1 MSTRSVT
8 FHAARTSISSRNSR
22 KRHEEEFFK
31 KCELA
36 INDYLKIYSD
46 HFVEF
51 KLSNEER
58 RTHIFQLQSDV
69 KFSEES
75 LGLLYYTNALSNKNV
90 VNSCLPTTYASIE
103 NNKIKQCT
111 VDMKEAEEQKVT
123 EFNLAVIMIF
133 SFCIYCKYY
142 ISF

>member
-1 MSTRSVT
+1 MSTRSVM
-8 FHAARTSISSRNSR
+8 FHAARTSISNRDSR

-36 INDYLKIYSD
+36 INDYLKTYND

-51 KLSNEER
+51 KLSEDER
-58 RTHIFQLQSDV
+58 QMHIFQLQSDV

-75 LGLLYYTNALSNKNV
+75 LGLLYYMNALSNKNV
-90 VNSCLPTTYASIE
+90 VNSCLPATYASIE

-111 VDMKEAEEQKVT
+111 MDMKEAEERKVT
-123 EFNLAVIMIF
+123 WFNLVVIMIF
-133 SFCIYCKYY
+133 LYCFVY
-142 ISF
+142 FA